1 VTAPGESQRDDVI
14 LTSSEQLQCRNPP
27 AECSLAWLSEMDSM
41 PISGRLCSPTTLV
54 LWACTEECRSMLGTW
69 KLVSQPPSDPVHT
82 SS

>member
-1 VTAPGESQRDDVI
+1 M
-14 LTSSEQLQCRNPP
+14 
-27 AECSLAWLSEMDSM
+27 AWLSEMDSM